1 MNSFDDALVP
11 HRLDALVEQLDLDL
25 QPRLSSNA
33 VDVLTNL
40 VPGVVVHRNKTLTSL
55 AGSMRAQGMTHDAI
69 NAALQ
74 AENVTRF
81 GEPLDASEVERIARS
96 VARYPPRSGDSNLL
110 RSLNDKGNAERFV
123 AQHAE
128 DIRYVAERGRW
139 IIWNDTCWVDD
150 ATGEII
156 ERAKV
161 TAGLLFSE
169 VAGLASDDLRKAA
182 FKHAQASNQRPRL
195 EAMEK
200 LARSDRAVVVRER
213 DLDRD
218 DWVLGLRNGVLDLR
232 AGTLRPHRREDL
244 ITRIAPVEF
253 DAAAAC
259 PIWDAFIDRVTGGNN
274 DLARY
279 LARVVGY
286 CLTGS
291 TQEQVLFF
299 LYGSGANGKSTFL
312 NVLRRLL
319 GDDLAKQTS
328 YETLAFKKHGRGS
341 TNDLA
346 RLQGV
351 RAVLTTE
358 IEDGSQLDESLVKQ
372 LTGGEAITARFLY
385 REFTEY
391 DPKFKLLIA
400 GNHKPV
406 IRGDD
411 DGIWR
416 RVHLV
421 PFTTTIPE
429 GERDP
434 CLLEKLLTE
443 LPGVLNC

>member
-1 MNSFDDALVP
+1 M
-11 HRLDALVEQLDLDL
+11 
-25 QPRLSSNA
+25 
-33 VDVLTNL
+33 
-40 VPGVVVHRNKTLTSL
+40 
-55 AGSMRAQGMTHDAI
+55 
-69 NAALQ
+69 
-74 AENVTRF
+74 
-81 GEPLDASEVERIARS
+81 
-96 VARYPPRSGDSNLL
+96 
-110 RSLNDKGNAERFV
+110 
-123 AQHAE
+123 
-128 DIRYVAERGRW
+128 
-139 IIWNDTCWVDD
+139 DD

-443 LPGVLNC
+443 LPGVLNWAFAGCIEWQHGALRPPKAVVDAVAEYRSDSDLLGQWVAECCEDGPEKSVGAADAYDSYKWWALRDGYKPMSNASFGRKLSERYPRRKTNERNVYDGLALKR